1 MRQSQQPIECSF
13 HQIFHKGHGNAL
25 CTPESESNLPNIAPS
40 PKTSAKCP
48 SVPPNPASMVLKI
61 FSGGIPSAKAT
72 PTDTMINEIKVFN
85 LKRIISK
92 SNAKIP
98 IATMTNGI
106 VVPLILAV
114 FVFIPLFVGSKAP
127 PPRDLDRSE
136 AWEITDESFTLLNFF
151 DNLQFVYNHL
161 LTPLIG

>member
-1 MRQSQQPIECSF
+1 
-13 HQIFHKGHGNAL
+13 
-25 CTPESESNLPNIAPS
+25 
-40 PKTSAKCP
+40 
-48 SVPPNPASMVLKI
+48 
-61 FSGGIPSAKAT
+61 
-72 PTDTMINEIKVFN
+72 MINEIKVFN

-127 PPRDLDRSE
+127 PRDLYRSE

-151 DNLQFVYNHL
+151 DNLQCVYNHL

>member
-1 MRQSQQPIECSF
+1 
-13 HQIFHKGHGNAL
+13 
-25 CTPESESNLPNIAPS
+25 
-40 PKTSAKCP
+40 
-48 SVPPNPASMVLKI
+48 
-61 FSGGIPSAKAT
+61 
-72 PTDTMINEIKVFN
+72 MINEIKVFN

-114 FVFIPLFVGSKAP
+114 FVFIPVFAGVRP

-136 AWEITDESFTLLNFF
+136 AWGLLMK
-151 DNLQFVYNHL
+151 VL
-161 LTPLIG
+161 LY

>member
-1 MRQSQQPIECSF
+1 
-13 HQIFHKGHGNAL
+13 
-25 CTPESESNLPNIAPS
+25 
-40 PKTSAKCP
+40 
-48 SVPPNPASMVLKI
+48 MVLKI
-61 FSGGIPSAKAT
+61 FSGGIPSANAT

-114 FVFIPLFVGSKAP
+114 FVLIRYSWAVRPP

-151 DNLQFVYNHL
+151 DNLQFVYNRL
-161 LTPLIG
+161 LAPLIG

>member
-1 MRQSQQPIECSF
+1 
-13 HQIFHKGHGNAL
+13 
-25 CTPESESNLPNIAPS
+25 
-40 PKTSAKCP
+40 
-48 SVPPNPASMVLKI
+48 MVLKI
-61 FSGGIPSAKAT
+61 FSGGIPSANAT

-114 FVFIPLFVGSKAP
+114 FVLIPLFVGSKAP

-151 DNLQFVYNHL
+151 DNLQFVYNRL
-161 LTPLIG
+161 LAPLIG

>member
-1 MRQSQQPIECSF
+1 M
-13 HQIFHKGHGNAL
+13 L
-25 CTPESESNLPNIAPS
+25 
-40 PKTSAKCP
+40 
-48 SVPPNPASMVLKI
+48 
-61 FSGGIPSAKAT
+61 KAT

-114 FVFIPLFVGSKAP
+114 FVFILFVGSKAP
-127 PPRDLDRSE
+127 SPRDLDRSE
-136 AWEITDESFTLLNFF
+136 AWEVTDESFTLLNFF
-151 DNLQFVYNHL
+151 DNLQCVYNHL